1 MKTFTSCAVLIAG
14 FSIVGLYSCKKL
26 APLPTTPSTASP
38 TNTTNPI
45 TAKAQCNYDVN
56 DTTFTNH
63 GWTQAF
69 DDEFTGNLSNW
80 SVNTGAVENELEYY
94 EPANAQ
100 VVDGLLQLSAQQ
112 QTVNGT
118 SYNGKPQ
125 TFNYTSGSIG
135 SNISFSANTTTPKVM
150 IEARIKVAGGYGVT
164 SIFQSFGANWPTNGQ
179 INFLQVEGNDATEY
193 VTNYFYGTQ
202 PGQNL
207 VQNAIYYNPTTENLS
222 DCWHVYAT
230 EWTQNSLNYYLD
242 GQLVETE
249 TASDEV
255 PGLFGK
261 SEYLALSLPIGG
273 LYYQNL
279 IVANIQPSTM
289 YVDYIKVFTSN

>member
-14 FSIVGLYSCKKL
+14 VFIMGLYSCQKL
-26 APLPTTPSTASP
+26 APLPAASSSTSP

-45 TAKAQCNYDVN
+45 TAKAQCDYDVN
-56 DTTFTNH
+56 DTTYTNH
-63 GWTQAF
+63 GWTESF
-69 DDEFTGNLSNW
+69 DEEFTGNLSNW

-100 VVDGLLQLSAQQ
+100 VVNGALQLSVLQ

-125 TFNYTSGSIG
+125 TFNFTSGSIS
-135 SNISFSANTTTPKVM
+135 SNQAFSANATTPNVM

-164 SIFQSFGANWPTNGQ
+164 SIFNAFGANWPTNGQ
-179 INFLQVEGNDATEY
+179 INFLQVEGNNTTEY

-207 VQNAIYYNPTTENLS
+207 VQNAIYYTPTTEDLS
-222 DCWHVYAT
+222 ACYHVYAT
-230 EWTQNSLNYYLD
+230 EWTQNSLNYFLD
-242 GQLVETE
+242 GQLVQTQ
-249 TASDEV
+249 TSGGEV

-261 SEYLALSLPIGG
+261 SEYLSLTLPIGG

-279 IVANIQPSTM
+279 VVANIQPATM
-289 YVDYIKVFTSN
+289 YVDFVKVFTSN